1 MYVRE
6 KCNFTDYMV
15 VVTGRNERH
24 IRAMAEAVVREV
36 SANPTY

>member
-15 VVTGRNERH
+15 VVTGRSERH
-24 IRAMAEAVVREV
+24 IRGMAEAVVQEV
-36 SANPTY
+36 SARATY